1 MVSHGISPALKKTL
15 IKVGMGHSKV
25 PRMWCDGEVECLFL
39 SVRSLAQLGRAP
51 ALGAGSRWFESS
63 ISDQLYFF

>member
-63 ISDQLYFF
+63 ISDHYR

>member
-39 SVRSLAQLGRAP
+39 SVRSLAQLG
-51 ALGAGSRWFESS
+51 LSL
-63 ISDQLYFF
+63 IYI

>member
-1 MVSHGISPALKKTL
+1 MRDVTNADINLVSGLMVSHGISPALKKTL

-39 SVRSLAQLGRAP
+39 S
-51 ALGAGSRWFESS
+51 E
-63 ISDQLYFF
+63 